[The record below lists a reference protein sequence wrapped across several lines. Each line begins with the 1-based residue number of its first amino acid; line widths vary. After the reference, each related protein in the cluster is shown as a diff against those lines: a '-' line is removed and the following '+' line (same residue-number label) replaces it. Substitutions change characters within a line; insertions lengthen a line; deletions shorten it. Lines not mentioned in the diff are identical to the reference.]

1 MEDTYAGRQ
10 KSNCFFCDSNAKS
23 LSMFGKPWKLHLIQQ
38 SMCYKKAYFKA
49 NAKAGRAK
57 TFPAIKCQTMKNSV
71 LVNVLA

>member
-1 MEDTYAGRQ
+1 MQVAKNQ
-10 KSNCFFCDSNAKS
+10 IVFFDSNAKS
-23 LSMFGKPWKLHLIQQ
+23 LSMFGTHWKLHLIQQ

-49 NAKAGRAK
+49 NAKAGRGK